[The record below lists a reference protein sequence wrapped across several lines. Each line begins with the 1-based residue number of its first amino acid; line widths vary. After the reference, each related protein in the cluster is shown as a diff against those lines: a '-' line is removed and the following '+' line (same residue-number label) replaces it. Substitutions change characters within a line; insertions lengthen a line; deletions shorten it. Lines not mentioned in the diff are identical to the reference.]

1 MIPLKEELNI
11 KQEEFCRKYVELGG
25 NGTQAYKEVYECEE
39 ETAKA
44 NASRLLTNANV
55 KAYIDELLEDARNR
69 NKITIDK
76 IVNEY
81 AKLAFFNPSEVFN
94 DNGTVKDIQQLDD
107 KVTAA
112 IKTIKIKEDYRY
124 EDGEQV
130 FDGYTKEFSFA
141 DKKAALDSL
150 GKFLGMFV
158 DRSKVELS
166 GEVDNNLTINIELT
180 DD

>member
-1 MIPLKEELNI
+1 MNEELNI
-11 KQEEFCRKYVELGG
+11 KQEEFCRKYVEMGG

-44 NASRLLTNANV
+44 NASRLLTNANI

-69 NKITIDK
+69 NKITVDK

-81 AKLAFFNPSEVFN
+81 AKLAFFNPANVFN
-94 DNGTVKDIQQLDD
+94 SNGTIKDIQQLEEN
-107 KVTAA
+107 VTAS
-112 IKTIKIKEDYRY
+112 IKSIKIKEEYRY

-130 FDGYTKEFSFA
+130 PDGYTKEITFA
-141 DKKAALDSL
+141 DKKTALDSL

-158 DRSKVELS
+158 DRSKVEVS
-166 GEVDNNLTINIELT
+166 GDEDKPVTIKIELT
-180 DD
+180 DE

>member
-1 MIPLKEELNI
+1 MNENLNI

-25 NGTQAYKEVYECEE
+25 NGTQAYKEVYDCDDES
-39 ETAKA
+39 AKA
-44 NASRLLTNANV
+44 NASRLLTNDNV
-55 KAYIDELLEDARNR
+55 KTYIDELLEDARKR

-81 AKLAFFNPSEVFN
+81 AKLAFFNPQEVFN
-94 DNGTVKDIQQLDD
+94 ENGTVKDIQQLDD
-107 KVTAA
+107 RVTAA

-130 FDGYTKEFSFA
+130 FDGYTKELSFA

-150 GKFLGMFV
+150 GKYLGMFV

-180 DD
+180 DE